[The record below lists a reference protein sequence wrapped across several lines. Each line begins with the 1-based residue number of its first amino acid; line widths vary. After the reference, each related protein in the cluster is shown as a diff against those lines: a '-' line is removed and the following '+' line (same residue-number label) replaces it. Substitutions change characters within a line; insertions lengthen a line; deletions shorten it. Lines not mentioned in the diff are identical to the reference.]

1 MCSFMP
7 SFQNLTICFVKFIC
21 VVTQNCNLIAMYIYS
36 CHECITVCV
45 SVLLI
50 FLVVSTIAAVNVL
63 IYMC

>member
-1 MCSFMP
+1 
-7 SFQNLTICFVKFIC
+7 
-21 VVTQNCNLIAMYIYS
+21 MYIYS

-63 IYMC
+63 IYMCDGHVQDFLWAIFGGGIVGSLV